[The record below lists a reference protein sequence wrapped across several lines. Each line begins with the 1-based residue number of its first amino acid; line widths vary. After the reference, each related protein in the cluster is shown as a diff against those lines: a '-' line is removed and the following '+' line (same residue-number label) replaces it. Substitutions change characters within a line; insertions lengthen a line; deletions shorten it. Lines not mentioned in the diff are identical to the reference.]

1 MVRSSGSWRVVT
13 RPGEARSGQSDY
25 SAIATATS
33 AGGTGCFSSS
43 VMPLATA
50 LRGQV
55 IPNGRT
61 SCSYPDP
68 YPLAPAFQGY
78 GWTPWD
84 AMHARI
90 SVPSVLGRR
99 SVAAWPSPGG
109 RAAGVA
115 GPVGP

>member
-43 VMPLATA
+43 VTPLATA
-50 LRGQV
+50 LPGQI

-61 SCSYPDP
+61 SCSYPLP
-68 YPLAPAFQGY
+68 YLERLHSEGTDGRQGI
-78 GWTPWD
+78 GCTLES
-84 AMHARI
+84 ASRACF
-90 SVPSVLGRR
+90 R
-99 SVAAWPSPGG
+99 SDS
-109 RAAGVA
+109 
-115 GPVGP
+115 